1 MNSQIHFN
9 SKGLR
14 LALALSP
21 IILLTASIV
30 VNFLSMFLEPYGAEF
45 SSFAEQE
52 LGDSV
57 DIYIPGAGF
66 SGFFYTL
73 GRLQALHD
81 TSSHSSKAF
90 EYYCFSAGCLALVTS
105 LLKLPIDS
113 AIEIAHSSRN
123 QWIMGEISRYDVV
136 GHFVDGLLCH
146 AEENATEQQSITIDG
161 GSTEGLINQTNATQR
176 NLINP
181 TQYTSNRNGNSL
193 QDVLPRINVITS
205 TWNRQHLFSRSIQ
218 KPSSVEHLRRLLIQT
233 TWIPFVT
240 GSSFWKQDDNYYH
253 NDGAFVGLLQS
264 LIPLSDSE
272 PLFQPRRHRHSL
284 LLPWNLDLLS
294 HSLDILIGREK
305 AVQYWTEGL
314 KRGAHNPNVNSV

>member
-1 MNSQIHFN
+1 MSWLRWQHDDDTVNMKSQIHFN
-9 SKGLR
+9 TKGLR

-52 LGDSV
+52 PGDPV
-57 DIYIPGAGF
+57 DVYIPGAGF
-66 SGFFYTL
+66 SGYFYTL

-136 GHFVDGLLCH
+136 GHFVDDLLFH
-146 AEENATEQQSITIDG
+146 AEEKATLVDETLYATIDG
-161 GSTEGLINQTNATQR
+161 GLMEGLVYQTNATQG
-176 NLINP
+176 NWINP

-205 TWNRQHLFSRSIQ
+205 TWNRQHLFSQSIQ

-233 TWIPFVT
+233 TWM
-240 GSSFWKQDDNYYH
+240 
-253 NDGAFVGLLQS
+253 
-264 LIPLSDSE
+264 
-272 PLFQPRRHRHSL
+272 
-284 LLPWNLDLLS
+284 
-294 HSLDILIGREK
+294 
-305 AVQYWTEGL
+305 
-314 KRGAHNPNVNSV
+314 